1 MNHSLFVE
9 VRERKIDAKLLH
21 MLLTRGK
28 LSDIY
33 IEKGTDTVIFYEVKG
48 RGWRATIRVVIT
60 PRRLTEIIKYDS
72 LENSE
77 NSAWID
83 DLDIDTVVT
92 SVDAGC
98 NDMTESCIIEYRYLQ
113 IYRTIWLI
121 GVIDISNIDGVDKEL
136 LIALNKAL
144 LVHDLN
150 PLIRPM

>member
-1 MNHSLFVE
+1 VNHSLFVE